1 MFHQFHH
8 LPINAGIKIWTWS
21 CRGLSSM
28 RLPFRRTSKWSL
40 WEDLHFHWLPYEG
53 SVLIFELHSIKMV
66 GRVGFEPT
74 MFTSKGA
81 WFTVTCVRPA
91 TQTYP
96 WLKWRKW
103 QDLNPHATSLRLLAV
118 FKTAP
123 LPIRVTLPYGGSNWI
138 WTNDAHAFNVSL
150 YQLSYRAIM
159 VEPKGLAPLP

>member
-8 LPINAGIKIWTWS
+8 LPINAGIKTWTWS

-28 RLPFRRTSKWSL
+28 RLPFRHTSKWSL
-40 WEDLHFHWLPYEG
+40 WEDSHFHRLPYER
-53 SVLIFELHSIKMV
+53 SVPLFELHSNKMV
-66 GRVGFEPT
+66 GEVGVEPT
-74 MFTSKGA
+74 MFTLRVADLQSVGI
-81 WFTVTCVRPA
+81 A
-91 TQTYP
+91 TSHTLP

-103 QDLNPHATSLRLLAV
+103 QDSNPHATSLRLLAV

-123 LPIRVTLPYGGSNWI
+123 LPVRVTLPYGGSDWT